1 MTLAKELGKWN
12 YAEQTAK
19 ARFVPPS
26 VCDQPATKSANLDIR
41 AGAGAIFVSILATGL
56 GLLCNGAWRC
66 SPAQRRERR
75 RLVEVERKYNEAK
88 AAVEKV
94 TEEIEAEE
102 DAAELPVEFE
112 NSRTSYREHIPFEV
126 KARVVA
132 GRVSPAKGL

>member
-1 MTLAKELGKWN
+1 M
-12 YAEQTAK
+12 
-19 ARFVPPS
+19 
-26 VCDQPATKSANLDIR
+26 DIG
-41 AGAGAIFVSILATGL
+41 AGAGAILVSIVMTVL

-75 RLVEVERKYNEAK
+75 RLVEVERKYLEAK

-102 DAAELPVEFE
+102 DAAELLVEFE
-112 NSRTSYREHIPFEV
+112 NSRTSYREHVPFEV

>member
-1 MTLAKELGKWN
+1 MLRRAVGLREATLR
-12 YAEQTAK
+12 EQ
-19 ARFVPPS
+19 
-26 VCDQPATKSANLDIR
+26 
-41 AGAGAIFVSILATGL
+41 ILRGRNDGERIAADGR
-56 GLLCNGAWRC
+56 GLLG
-66 SPAQRRERR
+66 R
-75 RLVEVERKYNEAK
+75 RLVEVERKYLEAK

-112 NSRTSYREHIPFEV
+112 NSRTSYREHVPFEV

>member
-1 MTLAKELGKWN
+1 MQIAP
-12 YAEQTAK
+12 AFCATA
-19 ARFVPPS
+19 
-26 VCDQPATKSANLDIR
+26 PATR
-41 AGAGAIFVSILATGL
+41 AAT
-56 GLLCNGAWRC
+56 
-66 SPAQRRERR
+66 
-75 RLVEVERKYNEAK
+75 K

-112 NSRTSYREHIPFEV
+112 NSRTSYREHVPFEV

>member
-1 MTLAKELGKWN
+1 LLARIAGIGVATPKILDKTRPASHA
-12 YAEQTAK
+12 YAGDAACTAH
-19 ARFVPPS
+19 AVR
-26 VCDQPATKSANLDIR
+26 D
-41 AGAGAIFVSILATGL
+41 G
-56 GLLCNGAWRC
+56 
-66 SPAQRRERR
+66 
-75 RLVEVERKYNEAK
+75 RLVEVERKYLEAK

-112 NSRTSYREHIPFEV
+112 NSRTSYREHVPFEV

>member
-1 MTLAKELGKWN
+1 M
-12 YAEQTAK
+12 
-19 ARFVPPS
+19 
-26 VCDQPATKSANLDIR
+26 
-41 AGAGAIFVSILATGL
+41 SILATGL

-75 RLVEVERKYNEAK
+75 RLVEVERKYLEAK

-112 NSRTSYREHIPFEV
+112 NSRTSYREHVPFEV

>member
-1 MTLAKELGKWN
+1 MLLAPLTLFVTARYFPALDQG
-12 YAEQTAK
+12 YASCPCVDPYPLSGPGTG
-19 ARFVPPS
+19 
-26 VCDQPATKSANLDIR
+26 SAN
-41 AGAGAIFVSILATGL
+41 
-56 GLLCNGAWRC
+56 C
-66 SPAQRRERR
+66 S
-75 RLVEVERKYNEAK
+75 K

-112 NSRTSYREHIPFEV
+112 NSRTSYREHVPFEV